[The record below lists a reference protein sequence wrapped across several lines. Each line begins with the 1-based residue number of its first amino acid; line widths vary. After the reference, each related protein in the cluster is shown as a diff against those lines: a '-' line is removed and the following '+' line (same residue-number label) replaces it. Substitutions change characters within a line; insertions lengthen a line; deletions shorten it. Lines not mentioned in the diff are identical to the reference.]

1 MVMSV
6 RWLYWQGKVEFGVLM
21 LDREFEMQS
30 KGVVLVG
37 SLDRWEKKPKAAR
50 WFLEGV

>member
-1 MVMSV
+1 MANFMPCQQGEGWSIGSFS
-6 RWLYWQGKVEFGVLM
+6 WQG
-21 LDREFEMQS
+21 FEMHN
-30 KGVVLVG
+30 KGIVLVG